1 MLVMEDRRKEIKGIL
16 IEELDSLRQRIIE
29 NHIRAGQRA
38 SGRTIKSLHVVV
50 DDNHGFLFGRQAFG
64 VLETGRRPGKVPKGF
79 YKIIRQWMMDKGI
92 QVEKPKSFAYLVAR
106 KIAREGTELDRTGKH
121 EDIYSKD
128 IELTI
133 QNIMNRVFGIFSK
146 DVQHINLNNNANSN
160 I

>member
-16 IEELDSLRQRIIE
+16 NEELESLRQRIVE
-29 NHIRAGQRA
+29 NHIQAGQRA

-50 DDNHGFLFGRQAFG
+50 DDDHGILFGRKAFG
-64 VLETGRRPGKVPKGF
+64 VLETGRGPGKVPKGF
-79 YKIIRQWMMDKGI
+79 YKIIRQWMIDKGI

-106 KIAREGTELDRTGKH
+106 KIAEKGTRLYRTEKH

-128 IELTI
+128 IEIAI

-146 DVQHINLNNNANSN
+146 DVKHINLNSNANS
-160 I
+160 